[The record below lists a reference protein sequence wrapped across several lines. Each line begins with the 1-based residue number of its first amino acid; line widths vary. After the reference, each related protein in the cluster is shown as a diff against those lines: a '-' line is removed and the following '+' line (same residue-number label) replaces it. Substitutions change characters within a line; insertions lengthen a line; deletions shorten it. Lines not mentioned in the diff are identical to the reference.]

1 MTRTFANTTPIF
13 RMFDVEKAREFYCG
27 FLGFAVDFEHRFDD
41 ASPLYM
47 GLELGDVELHLSEH
61 HGDATPGSSV
71 RIKVDD
77 LGAYHAAISAKGY
90 RFARPGLIDQS
101 WGLREMMIDD
111 PFGNRVIFWE
121 PLHG

>member
-1 MTRTFANTTPIF
+1 
-13 RMFDVEKAREFYCG
+13 MFDVEKAREFYCG